1 MPDWTKSMQQ
11 TYEYCIVD
19 PGTWKDSSLL
29 TSVTSC
35 SITRDLSA
43 DTLGSATIDI
53 DENVGEVYI
62 RTYLVTIQN
71 GVRERIPLGTH
82 LVQTG
87 SSSFNG
93 MNQSMSFDGYTPL
106 LELKEKEP
114 PLGFYVAEKDNVME
128 RAYELTNEHTRAP
141 VVASTSDIEM
151 FRDFVANTDDTWIT
165 FLSDMIANAK
175 MYFALDEMGRVLFA
189 PQQNLSSMQPVWT
202 YSDDNSSI
210 LYPDVTYEQDLYGI
224 PNVVEVIYSDGN
236 DYYHARVVNDDP
248 DSIVSTVNR
257 GREIPHRESNPSF
270 TGIPTQ
276 KMVEEYA
283 TQLLQSLSSITCTVS
298 YSHGYNGVRIGDCV
312 RLNYQRADLI
322 DVKARVT
329 NQTIKCDPGCPV
341 SEKAEYVRKLWR

>member
-1 MPDWTKSMQQ
+1 
-11 TYEYCIVD
+11 
-19 PGTWKDSSLL
+19 
-29 TSVTSC
+29 
-35 SITRDLSA
+35 
-43 DTLGSATIDI
+43 
-53 DENVGEVYI
+53 
-62 RTYLVTIQN
+62 
-71 GVRERIPLGTH
+71 
-82 LVQTG
+82 
-87 SSSFNG
+87 
-93 MNQSMSFDGYTPL
+93 
-106 LELKEKEP
+106 
-114 PLGFYVAEKDNVME
+114 
-128 RAYELTNEHTRAP
+128 
-141 VVASTSDIEM
+141 
-151 FRDFVANTDDTWIT
+151 
-165 FLSDMIANAK
+165 MIANAK

-202 YSDDNSSI
+202 YTDDNSSI

-257 GREIPHRESNPSF
+257 GREIPYRESNPSF

-276 KMVEEYA
+276 TMVEEYA

-329 NQTIKCDPGCPV
+329 NQTIKCEPGCPV
-341 SEKAEYVRKLWR
+341 SETAEYVRKLWR